1 MSIKISADCCLTV
14 LWKSEILPNKN
25 NQVQFRNMMRQHR
38 GDRNEYNIR
47 FNKTILDGE
56 IVHLSLQLLHSDGHS
71 VDHLLQLCIGKCK
84 EEE

>member
-1 MSIKISADCCLTV
+1 
-14 LWKSEILPNKN
+14 
-25 NQVQFRNMMRQHR
+25 MMRQHR